1 MSQKKPLLLSRWLA
15 HGFRHS
21 DRRRNKKVTGSKFRF
36 SSSFFNYTHV
46 LIKDPQ
52 WEPLQED
59 KHKHKGT
66 TRVLSSFPLAPTPYC
81 QPMTQEDHLRRIAA
95 APHLNCSTR
104 TSCPSIHALCWAAW
118 GKMGAWASPT
128 SLGKVG
134 PTISTNTQWQKD
146 CIHVS
151 FSLFSVIWPDGSLS
165 FSK

>member
-1 MSQKKPLLLSRWLA
+1 MGFVTVIKEEIKKSQEAS
-15 HGFRHS
+15 S
-21 DRRRNKKVTGSKFRF
+21 DFLQV
-36 SSSFFNYTHV
+36 SSITHV

-59 KHKHKGT
+59 KHSAREPLP
-66 TRVLSSFPLAPTPYC
+66 TRVLSSFPLAPSPYC

-134 PTISTNTQWQKD
+134 PTDNQCKHSVAKGLHPCLIF
-146 CIHVS
+146 S
-151 FSLFSVIWPDGSLS
+151 FLCHMTRRFSFLF
-165 FSK
+165 